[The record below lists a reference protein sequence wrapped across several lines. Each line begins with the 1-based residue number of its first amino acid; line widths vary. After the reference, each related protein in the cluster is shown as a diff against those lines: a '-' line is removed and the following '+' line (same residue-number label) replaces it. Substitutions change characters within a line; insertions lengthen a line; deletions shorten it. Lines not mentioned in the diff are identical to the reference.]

1 MGDRHLYK
9 NRETKEI
16 KMLATTLMRQ
26 QLRCMQNMVGKKPL
40 LIGNGTLVPKPRQFL
55 ATSAVNRSSGDHVR
69 MWTMERGVSVL
80 QIPALIVP
88 FIHTT
93 FWTDAMSCT
102 LAVLHSHWG
111 KTCCP
116 ILHKRKAALSGSRIR
131 TLQKGLSFLKSA

>member
-1 MGDRHLYK
+1 MGYK

-40 LIGNGTLVPKPRQFL
+40 LIGNGTLVPKPKQFL

-80 QIPALIVP
+80 QIPTLIVP

-93 FWTDAMSCT
+93 FWTDAMFCT

-111 KTCCP
+111 VEAIVVDYIRPSLFMVALPSP
-116 ILHKRKAALSGSRIR
+116 ISPRVA
-131 TLQKGLSFLKSA
+131 F